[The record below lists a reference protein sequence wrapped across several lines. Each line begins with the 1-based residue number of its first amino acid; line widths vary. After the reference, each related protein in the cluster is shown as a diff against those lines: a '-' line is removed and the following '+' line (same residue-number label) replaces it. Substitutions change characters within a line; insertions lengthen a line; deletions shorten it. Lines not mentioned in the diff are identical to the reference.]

1 MSASTSVCFA
11 TDKSH
16 PQYCMIFDIRLG
28 VDKLEYMNTF
38 KVSKMIFGN
47 CGIGEVI
54 EITGKCVA

>member
-1 MSASTSVCFA
+1 MNASTFVCFA
-11 TDKSH
+11 MNRSY

-38 KVSKMIFGN
+38 KASKMIFRN

-54 EITGKCVA
+54 EITGNV